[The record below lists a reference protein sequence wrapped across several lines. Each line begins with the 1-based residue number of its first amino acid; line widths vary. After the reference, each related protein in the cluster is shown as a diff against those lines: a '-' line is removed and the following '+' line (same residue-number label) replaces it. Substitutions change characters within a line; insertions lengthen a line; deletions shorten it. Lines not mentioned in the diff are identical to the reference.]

1 MYCVSHLRFSTFLL
15 LALFTLAATD
25 GARSQEIELQQK
37 GGDLTIRGELIRA
50 DEENYVV
57 EAVTLGRITVS
68 RNNFTCIGDACPE
81 AGPASTGSLAGPA
94 RTVRVHGTI
103 GALLFPQLI
112 RDFSGSIG
120 ASLKQTAA
128 TGGAVNFSLGEA
140 GAEPVSFDVSTES
153 SGSVI
158 SALSQGKADIAL
170 TSRQITDGEIGTLR
184 RSGFIPV
191 GQSHNQ
197 FPIGFDGISVIVS
210 PENPVTALSVEDI
223 SRIFAGE
230 VTDWSEFGAPAGRIT
245 LYSPPSGDDR
255 NQAFADLVL
264 KPYRRALRGQ
274 PTVLEQEPE
283 LAKAVSADKFGVG
296 FVGIRNSAPAKALG
310 IKDTCGLIHTP
321 SFFTV
326 LSSEYPLSRMIYLHI
341 GQMSDDMRSK
351 IARFAISP
359 AGDDAVERAG
369 FVSRSV
375 RTLPFDFFRAG
386 IVSSVSSEPDAL
398 DMALLKQLLIDL
410 DTGYR
415 LSTTLRFEAAS
426 IQLEKESED
435 ALARV
440 VAFLK
445 EQDLT
450 KRKILVAGYSDTSG
464 NPGRNKVLSS
474 QRAEAARQA
483 LLTAGTGVLKVT
495 QISAAG
501 YGQMFPI
508 SCNDTEDGRNR
519 NRRVEIWLV
528 PAKSSGPSLLT
539 KPL

>member
-15 LALFTLAATD
+15 LAVFTIAATG
-25 GARSQEIELQQK
+25 GARSQEIELRQK

-57 EAVTLGRITVS
+57 DAVTLGRITVS
-68 RNNFTCIGDACPE
+68 RGNFTCVGEGCPE
-81 AGPASTGSLAGPA
+81 TAPASTGSLAA
-94 RTVRVHGTI
+94 SAQTVRVRGTI

-120 ASLKQTAA
+120 ASLKQTTAK
-128 TGGAVNFSLGEA
+128 GGAVNFSLGQD
-140 GAEPVSFDVSTES
+140 GGQTVSFDVQTES
-153 SGSVI
+153 STSVI
-158 SALSQGKADIAL
+158 AALSQGKADIAL
-170 TSRQITDGEIGTLR
+170 TSRQVTDGEIGTLR
-184 RSGFIPV
+184 RAGFVPF
-191 GQSHNQ
+191 GLSHNQ
-197 FPIGFDGISVIVS
+197 FPIGFDGLGVIVS

-245 LYSPPSGDDR
+245 LYTPQTGNDR
-255 NQAFADLVL
+255 HQAFADLVL
-264 KPYRRALRGQ
+264 KPYRRAFRVKS
-274 PTVLEQEPE
+274 TILEQETE
-283 LAKAVSADKFGVG
+283 LAKAVSADKFGIG
-296 FVGIRNSAPAKALG
+296 FVGIRNTAPAKTLG
-310 IKDTCGLIHTP
+310 VKDTCDLIHTP

-326 LSSEYPLSRMIYLHI
+326 LSGEYPLSRKLYLHI
-341 GQMSDDMRSK
+341 GQMSDDMRSN
-351 IARFAISP
+351 IVRFAVSP
-359 AGDDAVERAG
+359 DGDEAVERAG
-369 FVSRSV
+369 FVSRAI

-386 IVSSVSSEPDAL
+386 IVSTVSGEPDAL
-398 DMALLKQLLIDL
+398 DMALLKQLLFDL

-426 IQLEKESED
+426 TQLAQESEE
-435 ALARV
+435 ALERV
-440 VAFLK
+440 IAFLK
-445 EQDLT
+445 EQDLSQ
-450 KRKILVAGYSDTSG
+450 RKILVAGYSDTSG

-483 LLTAGTGVLKVT
+483 LLSAGTGVVKPT
-495 QISAAG
+495 QISAVG

-508 SCNDTEDGRNR
+508 SCNDTEEGRNR

-528 PAKSSGPSLLT
+528 PSKSSGPSLLT